1 MDYMR
6 EKGLTLLR
14 NGYPVIPLRPGEK
27 RPAIDGWR
35 QIEITEQRVAEWSG
49 GIGIRTGEIVLLDVD
64 IPNAVADRVRSLSY
78 RILGPAPVRIGNP
91 PKLGLVYR
99 ADTVLRTRLS
109 VVYYDR
115 EKNRC
120 ALEFLADGRQFV
132 AYNDHP
138 ITRKPYYWLDNR
150 NPETVPAS
158 DLTVV
163 TEAQVLELFAMFD
176 EIAREEGWTKR
187 GGLESPLEQDENAA
201 PRTIHRDPIGL
212 EDDAIR
218 AALMA
223 VPNDARFDAREDWL
237 KIGFAVHHETAG
249 SEFGRELWHE
259 WSTQHP
265 SHSEELFRKAWDSM
279 GTRSEDRSFAPVTFR
294 YIQGIVKKQ
303 LRDEAEKEID
313 RLSGEIDLAVN
324 LEGLMRTAAEI
335 GRIPGIDP
343 VQREAFASLIK
354 ANAKRFHAT
363 LSIASIR
370 DMLKPRQTA
379 TEIPKWL
386 RNWVFLKQP
395 GQFYNLTT
403 AEYIDRFAFDLS
415 FARHTG
421 EVSPTRF
428 AMQLAKI
435 PVYYN
440 TAYLPDKE
448 PVYTDETGI
457 VWVNVYREHAP
468 EMPAKYSPRDLANI
482 EIVKDHARH
491 LFGADRERDIEILH
505 SVLAYIVQ
513 TRKRVNWLVLIQGAE
528 QIGKTFYAQLL
539 RAVLGKGPHVHEV
552 TTETLTESSFTSW
565 ATGHLV
571 VYIEELMLHGKRYD
585 VLNKM
590 KSYIT
595 NQYVS
600 IHPKYHEPRDVLNT
614 TSYFAFTNFRNAVPI
629 TDGDSRYFIML
640 SQWQNSD
647 EVRKFKNDNP
657 AYYPQLWNALEESP
671 GALRRWLMEYELH
684 PEFLPDNR
692 APPSHGRELVIEE
705 AKPDLQREVEDL
717 LLAATVPGVS
727 DDLVVMHLLRDAL
740 GDETGALPPREA
752 VKAVLYRLQFTPVG
766 GGQIKVSNAASGIRR
781 KYACWSRN
789 RRIVRLT
796 TAELRQRLID
806 LGVA

>member
-1 MDYMR
+1 MERRYW
-6 EKGLTLLR
+6 
-14 NGYPVIPLRPGEK
+14 NPH
-27 RPAIDGWR
+27 R
-35 QIEITEQRVAEWSG
+35 Q
-49 GIGIRTGEIVLLDVD
+49 IVLLDVD

-78 RILGPAPVRIGNP
+78 QILGPAPVRIGNP

-109 VVYYDR
+109 VVYYDH

-158 DLTVV
+158 DLVVV
-163 TEAQVLELFAMFD
+163 TEAQVLELFAVFD
-176 EIAREEGWTKR
+176 EIAREEGWTR
-187 GGLESPLEQDENAA
+187 RPGLESPLEQDENDA
-201 PRTIHRDPIGL
+201 PRAIKRDPIGL
-212 EDDAIR
+212 EDDDIR

-313 RLSGEIDLAVN
+313 RLGGEIDLAVN

-354 ANAKRFHAT
+354 AAAKRFHAT

-386 RNWVFLKQP
+386 RDWVFLKEP
-395 GQFYNLTT
+395 GQYYNMKTG
-403 AEYIDRFAFDLS
+403 ECIDRFSFDLA
-415 FARHTG
+415 FVRHTG

-428 AMQLAKI
+428 AMQLVKI
-435 PVYYN
+435 PVHYN
-440 TAYLPDKE
+440 TVYLPSE
-448 PVYTDETGI
+448 GPVYTDPTN
-457 VWVNVYREHAP
+457 VTWVNVYREHAP
-468 EMPAKYSPRDLANI
+468 EIPTKYSERDLANI
-482 EIVKDHARH
+482 EIVKAHALH
-491 LFGADRERDIEILH
+491 LFGADRERDIAILH

-513 TRKRVNWLVLIQGAE
+513 TRRRINWLLLIQGAE

-539 RAVLGKGPHVHEV
+539 RAVLGSGSTGLRADDRDPH
-552 TTETLTESSFTSW
+552 
-565 ATGHLV
+565 
-571 VYIEELMLHGKRYD
+571 
-585 VLNKM
+585 
-590 KSYIT
+590 
-595 NQYVS
+595 
-600 IHPKYHEPRDVLNT
+600 
-614 TSYFAFTNFRNAVPI
+614 
-629 TDGDSRYFIML
+629 
-640 SQWQNSD
+640 
-647 EVRKFKNDNP
+647 
-657 AYYPQLWNALEESP
+657 
-671 GALRRWLMEYELH
+671 
-684 PEFLPDNR
+684 
-692 APPSHGRELVIEE
+692 
-705 AKPDLQREVEDL
+705 
-717 LLAATVPGVS
+717 
-727 DDLVVMHLLRDAL
+727 
-740 GDETGALPPREA
+740 
-752 VKAVLYRLQFTPVG
+752 
-766 GGQIKVSNAASGIRR
+766 
-781 KYACWSRN
+781 
-789 RRIVRLT
+789 
-796 TAELRQRLID
+796 
-806 LGVA
+806 